1 MQLLN
6 GLARYVT
13 ALYVKGLQ
21 LTVVWSQE
29 IVIHQI
35 LSSILP
41 QFNTFQPG
49 VAFLYPLKTSAG
61 FNGLNLALKLAQS

>member
-21 LTVVWSQE
+21 LTLVWSQE

-35 LSSILP
+35 LSSTLS
-41 QFNTFQPG
+41 QFNTLQPG

-61 FNGLNLALKLAQS
+61 CNGLNFALNLAQS